1 MSVGHQVFLVLCI
14 AYTIGVKSMVLGLW
28 VLGPYAL
35 DTTSRA
41 TTKKECPSFA
51 IHIAN

>member
-28 VLGPYAL
+28 VLGTYAL
-35 DTTSRA
+35 DTIA
-41 TTKKECPSFA
+41 TTKKSVQVLQYT
-51 IHIAN
+51 